1 MRKGSFSDMIT
12 SIDVLNT
19 LNGGVS
25 EPFLD
30 HQQFDDRR
38 EIHVYVP
45 GIEKESIQIE
55 VHKNLLT
62 IFYTI
67 PIQSG
72 EKRIPMPRVVYSK
85 NIPYFVDV
93 MKINAQTEGEGLVV
107 TLPFNERASGYYRNI
122 KLDEA

>member
-1 MRKGSFSDMIT
+1 MRKNRFSDMTT

-25 EPFLD
+25 EPYLSF
-30 HQQFDDRR
+30 QQFDDRR

-45 GIEKESIQIE
+45 GINKEAIQIE
-55 VHKNLLT
+55 VHKNVLT

-67 PIQSG
+67 PTQSG
-72 EKRIPMPRVVYSK
+72 EMRVPMPQVVYSK
-85 NIPYFVDV
+85 AIPYYIDV
-93 MKINAQTEGEGLVV
+93 IKISAHTDGDGLVV
-107 TLPFNERASGYYRNI
+107 MLPFNERASGYYRNI